1 MRTTALL
8 LAAATP
14 GVAVGYLILL
24 AYLLR
29 RVQPVPITFMPNAS
43 RQTVADL
50 QRRQRSRRS

>member
-14 GVAVGYLILL
+14 GVGIGYLILL

-29 RVQPVPITFMPNAS
+29 RVQPVPITFIPES
-43 RQTVADL
+43 FRKTT
-50 QRRQRSRRS
+50 

>member
-14 GVAVGYLILL
+14 GVAIGYLILL

-43 RQTVADL
+43 RETT
-50 QRRQRSRRS
+50 